1 MKGKKTE
8 KKKNGSEVVN
18 FSALCESRYA
28 KMRCGG
34 CRVRWYC
41 SKECQVLHWKRGGHK
56 QECQALLQSA
66 AEEALS
72 DQLANTSML
81 SKCFI
86 ILINKNRI
94 WLHLDSTGTEV
105 CRFYA
110 VGRGFNAHTTL
121 AILLAVLV
129 TIRTIW
135 NHIETIRSFFFTMLS
150 TIHHFLDSS
159 VL

>member
-8 KKKNGSEVVN
+8 KKKTGSEVVN

-66 AEEALS
+66 AEEA
-72 DQLANTSML
+72 QGHRLANTTNIAGEKSERRADKAEIVTCAICLESPERPMTL
-81 SKCFI
+81 PCSHEFCRTCIEALRVTRK
-86 ILINKNRI
+86 KHARGRI
-94 WLHLDSTGTEV
+94 
-105 CRFYA
+105 C
-110 VGRGFNAHTTL
+110 
-121 AILLAVLV
+121 
-129 TIRTIW
+129 
-135 NHIETIRSFFFTMLS
+135 
-150 TIHHFLDSS
+150 
-159 VL
+159 